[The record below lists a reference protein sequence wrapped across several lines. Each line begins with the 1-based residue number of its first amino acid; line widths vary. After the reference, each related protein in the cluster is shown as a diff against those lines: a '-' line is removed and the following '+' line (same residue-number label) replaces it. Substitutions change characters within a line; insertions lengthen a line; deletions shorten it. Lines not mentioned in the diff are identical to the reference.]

1 MYCSIRSFRSR
12 LQLDGY
18 ATHDVPAVYM
28 RWIDSCNHDIF
39 TSLNILSFQKK
50 VIKKCFENRFQ
61 SQFRKVPSW
70 LRSNYQLTDRLD
82 HWTYLHRTADRQ
94 IRILPSGYYTWAEE
108 GKANLYLYDSYSY
121 WWMWVL
127 IPLPVFFFMPTRPK
141 KSQMSEEGYSKARNR
156 IYMSGHSFFQRGL
169 LMLIPE
175 ESSSP
180 ATIGD
185 ICDQPRPRITSFTRS

>member
-39 TSLNILSFQKK
+39 TSLNILSFQNK

-94 IRILPSGYYTWAEE
+94 IRILPSGYYTWPEE

-121 WWMWVL
+121 WWMCWYLFQSSFSCPPGQRKV
-127 IPLPVFFFMPTRPK
+127 K
-141 KSQMSEEGYSKARNR
+141 WARKV
-156 IYMSGHSFFQRGL
+156 IAKHEIESIWAGIHSFSG
-169 LMLIPE
+169 
-175 ESSSP
+175 
-180 ATIGD
+180 G
-185 ICDQPRPRITSFTRS
+185 C

>member
-1 MYCSIRSFRSR
+1 MTY
-12 LQLDGY
+12 
-18 ATHDVPAVYM
+18 
-28 RWIDSCNHDIF
+28 
-39 TSLNILSFQKK
+39 
-50 VIKKCFENRFQ
+50 
-61 SQFRKVPSW
+61 W
-70 LRSNYQLTDRLD
+70 LP
-82 HWTYLHRTADRQ
+82 WTYFLSKRKWEKNALKIDFNLSLGRYLHGFGQTINWPTGWTTGHTYIRTADRQ
-94 IRILPSGYYTWAEE
+94 IRILPSGYYTWPEE